1 MTPPIDDLRVTRQH
15 DKRIKLTET
24 QRDEIAARRGESI
37 HALSREYGV
46 SRRLIQ
52 FIQYP
57 ERAEKNVRDRQA
69 RGGWRQY
76 YTPEKHREIMQ
87 EHRNY
92 KRELVKD
99 GKI

>member
-1 MTPPIDDLRVTRQH
+1 MTTPIDDLRVTRNN

-24 QRDEIAARRGESI
+24 QRTEIAARKGESI
-37 HALSREYGV
+37 HALSREYDV

-57 ERAEKNVRDRQA
+57 ERIEKNKRDRQG

-76 YTPEKHREIMQ
+76 YDTAKHREQMQ
-87 EHRNY
+87 GHRDY
-92 KRELVKD
+92 KRELVKE